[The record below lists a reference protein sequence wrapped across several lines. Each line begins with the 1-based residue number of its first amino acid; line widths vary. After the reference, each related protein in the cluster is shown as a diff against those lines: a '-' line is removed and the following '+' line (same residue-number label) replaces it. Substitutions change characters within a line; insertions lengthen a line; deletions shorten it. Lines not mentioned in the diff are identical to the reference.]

1 MPKYVWNT
9 MLKALLSMASLRER
23 GAFRTV
29 SDVQDGAFEKMF
41 NMVLWIYLWVWICF
55 VIRICQ
61 GSEYARDTEGTKY
74 AWVLNNSQTCLNM
87 PETEPKIT
95 VQAK

>member
-1 MPKYVWNT
+1 MPEYVWNI
-9 MLKALLSMASLRER
+9 MLKALQSIISLRER

-29 SDVQDGAFEKMF
+29 SNVQDEAFVKMF
-41 NMVLWIYLWVWICF
+41 NMVLWIHLGVWICF

-74 AWVLNNSQTCLNM
+74 AWVYSWIILEYVWICLKQNL
-87 PETEPKIT
+87 K
-95 VQAK
+95 